1 MQEVDAKV
9 SIIDNDTSSSHPTN
23 VVETSNIVSH
33 QCQICGEFAL
43 HSNYGAMTCSPC
55 KMFFKRNATT
65 DRVSHHNYILVFLF
79 IFISLET
86 IPMCWY

>member
-1 MQEVDAKV
+1 MEETNPEKDSDDEMTTSESTPTDIKTQTQ
-9 SIIDNDTSSSHPTN
+9 SISH
-23 VVETSNIVSH
+23 E
-33 QCQICGEFAL
+33 CKICGAIAL

-55 KMFFKRNATT
+55 KMFFRRNAKL

-86 IPMCWY
+86 ICVCC